1 MLGDVEVQNAPTTMS
16 NDKEAIKRI
25 GSDRRHSEEVHRR
38 DGFPVISRK
47 GDPAL
52 GCLWVPRRSFHP
64 AGNRSFR
71 NIETEHENLAVDA
84 RRLPSWILGDNAEDR
99 LSDFT

>member
-16 NDKEAIKRI
+16 NDKEAIEHT
-25 GSDRRHSEEVHRR
+25 GSDRRHSEEGHRR
-38 DGFPVISRK
+38 DCLPVISKK
-47 GDPAL
+47 GEPTL
-52 GCLWVPRRSFHP
+52 GCLRVSRRSFHP

-71 NIETEHENLAVDA
+71 AIETEHENLAVDA

-99 LSDFT
+99 LSDFS